1 MWSVGETR
9 TLATLV
15 ITREQIVKYAG
26 ASGDYNPIHYDDER
40 ARSFG
45 LPGIIAHGM
54 LNMGLVAQALLSNS
68 PPGARLERY
77 GVRFRQVV
85 QPGQTV
91 TITGTLT
98 SMEQYAQETRAEFSV
113 MAGTHPETPAI
124 TGQGA
129 LVWPHSSEE

>member
-1 MWSVGETR
+1 MWKIGENR
-9 TLATLV
+9 TLEALV

-26 ASGDYNPIHYDDER
+26 ASGDYNPIHYDDDR

-54 LNMGLVAQALLSNS
+54 LNMGLVVKALLSNS

-77 GVRFRQVV
+77 GVRFRAMV

-91 TITGTLT
+91 TITGTVT
-98 SMEQYAQETRAEFSV
+98 SIERYPKETRAEFTV
-113 MAGTHPETPAI
+113 IAGINPETPAI
-124 TGQGA
+124 TGQGVV
-129 LVWPHSSEE
+129 VWPHSQDA